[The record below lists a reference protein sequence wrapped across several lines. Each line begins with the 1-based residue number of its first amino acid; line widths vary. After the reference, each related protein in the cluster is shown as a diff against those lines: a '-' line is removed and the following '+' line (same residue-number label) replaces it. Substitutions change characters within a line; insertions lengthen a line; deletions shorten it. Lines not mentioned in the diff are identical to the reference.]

1 MEIWK
6 DIEGF
11 IGYYKISNFGNIKSV
26 KRIVNYSDNRLR
38 VYDSAIIKS
47 HICGRGYNVI
57 RLTKDKS
64 KKTFYIHQLVAMA
77 FLNHIPCGSKIVV
90 NHKDFNKLNN
100 HIDNLELV
108 TNRVNSNKKHLES
121 SSQYTGVCW
130 HKINK
135 RWTAQ
140 LTIKSKYKY
149 LGSFKT
155 ELEASICYENYLI
168 KNKL

>member
-11 IGYYKISNFGNIKSV
+11 IGYYKISNLGNIKSV

-64 KKTFYIHQLVAMA
+64 KKTFYTHQLVAMA
-77 FLNHIPCGSKIVV
+77 FLNHKLNGNTIVV
-90 NHKDFNKLNN
+90 D
-100 HIDNLELV
+100 HIDNNKNNNDLL
-108 TNRVNSNKKHLES
+108 NLRLLSNKENIMR
-121 SSQYTGVCW
+121 YY
-130 HKINK
+130 N
-135 RWTAQ
+135 
-140 LTIKSKYKY
+140 SK
-149 LGSFKT
+149 
-155 ELEASICYENYLI
+155 
-168 KNKL
+168 